1 MIDMFEY
8 TRDEVDFIYSEIE
21 RACMNRD
28 KYEHIDIHRISL
40 FVKAGDFYLRG
51 YAANGPLFE
60 FNGPRW
66 VENGEI
72 YRVLFQTWPLK
83 NHPLAEFIPVIT
95 VDGNKVTVA
104 VGEVEHAMMDAH
116 YIQWITLETEQGR
129 QRKILN
135 PGEKP
140 VAEFALVEGDKAVA
154 AYEYCNL
161 HGLWKAEV

>member
-60 FNGPRW
+60 FNGPKW

-95 VDGNKVTVA
+95 VDDRTKSSSGNLSMIKKENRYLQTTDNDWQMYDLR
-104 VGEVEHAMMDAH
+104 G
-116 YIQWITLETEQGR
+116 
-129 QRKILN
+129 
-135 PGEKP
+135 
-140 VAEFALVEGDKAVA
+140 
-154 AYEYCNL
+154 NL
-161 HGLWKAEV
+161 TKQLPCE